1 MSDTLQEALIKST
14 DYSVPS
20 AVADGHHSS
29 DDISST
35 CMFMTLTRGH
45 PLPRTVL
52 NTHLIRGS
60 FSLSSTLPTFN
71 LPEMAQRMSDTLQ
84 LLVEVGLIQ
93 TKPEQMVMQSTPHPR
108 FVARLRSG

>member
-1 MSDTLQEALIKST
+1 MVVPAEVRIESTTSGLPADKIEEALIKPT

-20 AVADGHHSS
+20 AVADGYHSS

-35 CMFMTLTRGH
+35 CVLMTLTRGH

-60 FSLSSTLPTFN
+60 LRLSSVPL
-71 LPEMAQRMSDTLQ
+71 
-84 LLVEVGLIQ
+84 
-93 TKPEQMVMQSTPHPR
+93 
-108 FVARLRSG
+108 

>member
-1 MSDTLQEALIKST
+1 MTRGKFDLHRSLTPRHLIDKLKEALIKST

-35 CMFMTLTRGH
+35 CMLMTLTRGH

-60 FSLSSTLPTFN
+60 
-71 LPEMAQRMSDTLQ
+71 
-84 LLVEVGLIQ
+84 
-93 TKPEQMVMQSTPHPR
+93 
-108 FVARLRSG
+108 

>member
-1 MSDTLQEALIKST
+1 MIDKLKEDLIKST

-35 CMFMTLTRGH
+35 CMLMTLTRGH
-45 PLPRTVL
+45 PLPRTLL

-60 FSLSSTLPTFN
+60 FSLS
-71 LPEMAQRMSDTLQ
+71 
-84 LLVEVGLIQ
+84 
-93 TKPEQMVMQSTPHPR
+93 VMIPNDS
-108 FVARLRSG
+108 S

>member
-1 MSDTLQEALIKST
+1 MRQQMSDMLQEALIKSS

-35 CMFMTLTRGH
+35 CMLMTLTRGH

-60 FSLSSTLPTFN
+60 FSLSS
-71 LPEMAQRMSDTLQ
+71 
-84 LLVEVGLIQ
+84 
-93 TKPEQMVMQSTPHPR
+93 
-108 FVARLRSG
+108 